1 MLKFTWKGFVTA
13 CWRWVENRE
22 VPCLNNLDYLIALDI
37 GTSKIRVII
46 GEYHSNTV
54 HVIGVGSAPSQGIK
68 KGAIVDIDLTVEA
81 IKQAVA
87 QAEQMVD
94 VRINEVAVG
103 ISGNHIELLS
113 GHGVVAVSSED
124 REITDT
130 DIERVLQ
137 ASRVIALPPDREVI
151 DIVPREFIVDGLRD
165 IRDPR
170 GMIGVRLEVETTIVT
185 GSKTWL
191 HNLHRCIE
199 RAGLSITGYVLMPL
213 AAAEVALSADEKKLG
228 VVLIDLGAGSTDIAY
243 FENGVLMKT
252 IVLPIGGDYITND
265 IAIGLRTQ
273 TEVAERIKL
282 AHGHALAAVASDEE
296 TFKVP
301 RIGSQNESTHSQA
314 ELADIIEPRVEEI
327 FYLIRQ
333 AVEQTIEK
341 EPPGGYV
348 LVGGTVSLPGMRE
361 MAEAV
366 LGGTVRIAQ
375 PEFVGLRDPSY
386 VNGAG
391 MILYLA
397 KRATRPSAPPTEGKS
412 KGVGKK
418 KIAPKS
424 SPLEKVKNWLKEFI

>member
-1 MLKFTWKGFVTA
+1 MS
-13 CWRWVENRE
+13 
-22 VPCLNNLDYLIALDI
+22 NLDYLIALDI
-37 GTSKIRVII
+37 GTSKVRVII

-54 HVIGVGSAPSQGIK
+54 QVIGVGSAPSQGIK
-68 KGAIVDIDLTVEA
+68 KGAIVDIDLTVES

-94 VRINEVAVG
+94 VRIHEVVVG
-103 ISGNHIELLS
+103 ISGNHIELMS

-124 REITDT
+124 REITET

-170 GMIGVRLEVETTIVT
+170 GMIGVRLEVETTIIT

-199 RAGLSITGYVLMPL
+199 RAGLSIVGYVLMPL

-228 VVLIDLGAGSTDIAY
+228 VILIDLGAGSTDIAL
-243 FENGVLMKT
+243 FENGALVKT
-252 IVLPIGGDYITND
+252 SVLPIGGDYITND

-273 TEVAERIKL
+273 TDVAERIKL
-282 AHGHALAAVASDEE
+282 THGHALIAAASDQEM
-296 TFKVP
+296 FQVP
-301 RIGSQNESTHSQA
+301 RIGSQNEASYSQV
-314 ELADIIEPRVEEI
+314 ELAEIIEPRVEEI

-333 AVEQTIEK
+333 EVEQMTDK
-341 EPPGGYV
+341 EPAGGYV
-348 LVGGTVSLPGMRE
+348 LIGGAMALPGMRE

-366 LGGTVRIAQ
+366 LGHTVRIAQ

-391 MILYLA
+391 MIVYMA
-397 KRATRPSAPPTEGKS
+397 KRLNRTAAPPVEGKS
-412 KGVGKK
+412 KPSGKK
-418 KIAPKS
+418 KGVRKS
-424 SPLEKVKNWLKEFI
+424 SPFEKIKSWLSEFI